1 MGHKTQNTIR
11 VNKTN
16 SMLLYNHDHTSNTL
30 YITLLKASKIASRVL
45 QSYIEYQGNYIIHP
59 SLGKCVQY
67 NGAYIRS

>member
-16 SMLLYNHDHTSNTL
+16 SMLLSNTL

-67 NGAYIRS
+67 NGPYSRS

>member
-1 MGHKTQNTIR
+1 MGHGLTNVIR
-11 VNKTN
+11 VNTSN
-16 SMLLYNHDHTSNTL
+16 SMLLSNTL

-45 QSYIEYQGNYIIHP
+45 QQHIEYQGNYIIHP

>member
-1 MGHKTQNTIR
+1 MGHGLTNVIR
-11 VNKTN
+11 VNTTN
-16 SMLLYNHDHTSNTL
+16 SKVINNTL

-45 QSYIEYQGNYIIHP
+45 QQYIEYQGNYIIHP

>member
-16 SMLLYNHDHTSNTL
+16 SMLLSNTL
-30 YITLLKASKIASRVL
+30 YITLLKAHKIASRVL
-45 QSYIEYQGNYIIHP
+45 QQHIEYQGNYIIHP

-67 NGAYIRS
+67 NGPYSRS

>member
-16 SMLLYNHDHTSNTL
+16 SMLLSNTL
-30 YITLLKASKIASRVL
+30 YITLLKAHKIASRVL
-45 QSYIEYQGNYIIHP
+45 QPYIEYQGNYIIHP

-67 NGAYIRS
+67 NGAYSRS